1 MTPAPRETAAREPK
15 PLYSFAQI
23 QHLARVEFGR
33 AQRYAYPLVVMQIE
47 VDRLG
52 HLRDVLGFEAKQAV
66 LDAAIAVVSRETR
79 ASDLLGR
86 LPDDRLLLI
95 VPHVAP
101 HRAEILA
108 RRLLDAA
115 RREPIHRA
123 DRTLEMTLSIGA
135 SWFAEGET
143 MFADALLETAEEA
156 LAEAVAAGG
165 DRYVGRAPGGG
176 RAGT

>member
-1 MTPAPRETAAREPK
+1 MTRPSSDAAAREPK
-15 PLYSFAQI
+15 TLYSFAQI
-23 QHLARVEFGR
+23 QHLARIEFGR
-33 AQRYAYPLVVMQIE
+33 AQRYAYPLVVMQIA

-66 LDAAIAVVSRETR
+66 VDAATAVVARETR
-79 ASDLLGR
+79 SSDLLGR

-115 RREPIHRA
+115 RREPIHQA

-143 MFADALLETAEEA
+143 MFADALLEAAEEA
-156 LAEAVAAGG
+156 LGEAIAAGG
-165 DRYVGRAPGGG
+165 DRYVGRAPGEARGG
-176 RAGT
+176 T